1 MNVNRIEQ
9 IAAHGKILS
18 PQEKTKKKHETP
30 WIWGNSVTRFGQSHP
45 KKRHLRLTF
54 WTNFKKNKHT
64 TNKNKQFPDNHHSSI
79 NPVGHFLFMKKKR
92 KPPESVGPATFK
104 RTRSPSTTWIKPAII
119 PRIIGLDPQHQVIF
133 IWWFNTWPNVK
144 RSRDINLWKGR
155 KPSRERIA
163 RHVQCSNFPTHSH
176 RISWDKRNIYI
187 YLVYLYIHPMIFHET
202 NQPSM

>member
-1 MNVNRIEQ
+1 M
-9 IAAHGKILS
+9 
-18 PQEKTKKKHETP
+18 
-30 WIWGNSVTRFGQSHP
+30 F
-45 KKRHLRLTF
+45 
-54 WTNFKKNKHT
+54 TNIQKNKHT
-64 TNKNKQFPDNHHSSI
+64 TKQKQTISRQQPFFYQPCG
-79 NPVGHFLFMKKKR
+79 PFLVHEKKR

-133 IWWFNTWPNVK
+133 MRWFNTWPNVK

-176 RISWDKRNIYI
+176 RISWDKRYIYI
-187 YLVYLYIHPMIFHET
+187 YLVYLYIHPMIFHEK